1 MAATVVV
8 RPANRRDSS
17 HSTRRVQTLGM
28 RTTGGRRAGR
38 TQELALTDT
47 LSAESGAYG
56 EAVRAVRAG
65 ELNADE
71 AAAQLIDVMTD
82 GEILGLLDGDSP
94 RVVLPFIPILLDRVP
109 FVAGA
114 VSRLGIPGIRFSDGG
129 RGVVI
134 GASTAFPVTMARAAT
149 WDPSLEERV
158 GLAIGLETR
167 ARGANYSASVCVNLL
182 RHPGWGRAQE
192 CYGED
197 PVLTGLMGSA
207 LTRGVRVNTM
217 ACVKHFALNS
227 MENERFE
234 VDVSVDEHALHE
246 VYLPHFKA
254 VVEAGAD
261 SVMSSYNRVRGE
273 YMDVNRPLL
282 TDVLRREWGFSGFV
296 TSDWVFGTHDAVL
309 SLEAGM
315 DVEMPLRLLRARR
328 LPAALRSGDLARA
341 TVLTS
346 ARRILR
352 TCVQHAATRD
362 VAAPTR
368 AVIASPAHRALAH
381 QVAAESIVLLKN
393 EPVGA
398 APLLPL
404 APTLGHLAVIG
415 RLAAQANL
423 GDHGSSR
430 VRPPSTVS
438 PLQGL
443 REALPGVRITTTSG
457 RNERAAA
464 ALAAA
469 AETAIV
475 VVGLDQHDE
484 GESVVT
490 GGVDVGVLGQSFASG
505 PLRRVLIGLAHLAS
519 RFVRGGDRTSLD
531 LRPADERLIQAVVAA
546 NPRTVVVLISGSA
559 ILTEAWRD
567 RVPALLLAWYGGME
581 GGRALAS
588 VLTGTEEPGGRLPF
602 VLPADAAHLPS
613 FDPAAKSVVYDD
625 KWGQRRLD
633 GEGHKP
639 AFPFGFGLGY
649 TTIEHRLL
657 DHSFD
662 TTGGSADVLVT
673 NTGDREGSTVVQIY
687 AADVSGRRPVAQ
699 LLGFQKVR
707 LQPGAETMVR
717 VALDAGPTLQR
728 DPSTRRW
735 SPRAGDWALL
745 ASQHSP
751 VGWDD
756 SVRLRHPDASIDEE
770 GLSEVTPS

>member
-1 MAATVVV
+1 MKMTA
-8 RPANRRDSS
+8 
-17 HSTRRVQTLGM
+17 
-28 RTTGGRRAGR
+28 GRRAVP
-38 TQELALTDT
+38 TQKLALSETATAQGSVYDD
-47 LSAESGAYG
+47 
-56 EAVRAVRAG
+56 AVRAVRTG
-65 ELNADE
+65 ELTAD
-71 AAAQLIDVMTD
+71 AAANQLITMMTD

-94 RVVLPFIPILLDRVP
+94 RLVLPFIPILLDRLP

-114 VSRLGIPGIRFSDGG
+114 VPRLGIPGIRFSDGG

-134 GASTAFPVTMARAAT
+134 GACTAFPVTIARAAT

-158 GLAIGLETR
+158 GVAIGLETR

-182 RHPGWGRAQE
+182 RHPAWGRAQE

-197 PVLTGLMGSA
+197 PVLTARMGSA

-234 VDVSVDEHALHE
+234 VDVAVDEHALHE

-254 VVEAGAD
+254 VVDAGAD
-261 SVMSSYNRVRGE
+261 SVMSAYNRVRGE
-273 YMDVNRPLL
+273 YMDVNRALL

-296 TSDWVFGTHDAVL
+296 TSDWVFGTHDAMG

-315 DVEMPLRLLRARR
+315 DVEMPLRLLRARA
-328 LPAALRSGDLARA
+328 LPAALRHGDLARA
-341 TVLTS
+341 TVLES

-352 TCVQHAATRD
+352 TCMLHAAARD
-362 VAAPTR
+362 SAVPSC

-381 QVAAESIVLLKN
+381 EVATESIVLLKN
-393 EPVGA
+393 EAVGA
-398 APLLPL
+398 APVLPL
-404 APTLGHLAVIG
+404 APATRHLTVIG
-415 RLAAQANL
+415 RLAAQTNL

-443 REALPGVRITTTSG
+443 REALPGVRITSTTG
-457 RNERAAA
+457 KNERRAA

-490 GGVDVGVLGQSFASG
+490 GGVDVGVLGREFGSG
-505 PLRRVLIGLAHLAS
+505 PLRRLLIGLAHLAS
-519 RFVRGGDRTSLD
+519 RFVRGGDRSSLN
-531 LRPADERLIQAVVAA
+531 LRPSDERLIRSVAAA

-559 ILTEAWRD
+559 ILTETWRD
-567 RVPALLLAWYGGME
+567 RVPALLFAWYGGME

-588 VLTGTEEPGGRLPF
+588 VLTGNEEPGGRLPF
-602 VLPADAAHLPS
+602 VLPTDAAHLPF
-613 FDPAAKSVVYDD
+613 FDSAAKAVVYDD
-625 KWGQRRLD
+625 QWGQRRLD
-633 GEGHKP
+633 GEGHRP
-639 AFPFGFGLGY
+639 AYPFGFGLGY
-649 TTIEHRLL
+649 TTIEHRLI
-657 DHSFD
+657 DHTFD
-662 TTGGSADVLVT
+662 DSGGHADVLVT
-673 NTGDREGSTVVQIY
+673 NKGGRKGSTVVQIY
-687 AADVSGRRPVAQ
+687 AANVSLRRPVAQ
-699 LLGFQKVR
+699 LLGFRKVT
-707 LQPGAETMVR
+707 LQPGAEATVR
-717 VALDAGPTLQR
+717 VVLDAGPTLQR

-735 SPRAGDWALL
+735 SPRLGEWVLQ

-751 VGWDD
+751 D
-756 SVRLRHPDASIDEE
+756 SWENAGRLRCTE
-770 GLSEVTPS
+770 GLMDQEGISDARPA

>member
-1 MAATVVV
+1 MKIAA
-8 RPANRRDSS
+8 
-17 HSTRRVQTLGM
+17 
-28 RTTGGRRAGR
+28 GRRAAR
-38 TQELALTDT
+38 TQGLALTDT
-47 LSAESGAYG
+47 MSAESSAYG

-65 ELNADE
+65 ELDADE
-71 AAAQLIDVMTD
+71 AAELLIDLMTD

-94 RVVLPFIPILLDRVP
+94 GLLLPLIPILLNRVP

-134 GASTAFPVTMARAAT
+134 GASTAFPVTIARAAT

-182 RHPGWGRAQE
+182 RHPAWGRAQE

-197 PVLTGLMGSA
+197 PVLTARMGA
-207 LTRGVRVNTM
+207 AITRGVRVNAM

-227 MENERFE
+227 MENERFK

-246 VYLPHFKA
+246 VYLPHFRA

-273 YMDVNRPLL
+273 YMDVNRALL
-282 TDVLRREWGFSGFV
+282 TDVLRQEWGFSGFV
-296 TSDWVFGTHDAVL
+296 TSDWVFGTHDAFL
-309 SLEAGM
+309 SLQAGM
-315 DVEMPLRLLRARR
+315 DVEMPLRLLRARE
-328 LPAALRSGDLARA
+328 LPAALRNGDLARA
-341 TVLTS
+341 TVLQS

-352 TCVQHAATRD
+352 TCVQHAAAREME
-362 VAAPTR
+362 APTR

-381 QVAAESIVLLKN
+381 RVAAESIVLLKN
-393 EPVGA
+393 ETVGA

-404 APTLGHLAVIG
+404 APTTGHLAVIG
-415 RLAAQANL
+415 RLAARANL

-430 VRPPSTVS
+430 VRPPSAVS

-443 REALPGVRITTTSG
+443 REALPGVRITTSSG

-469 AETAIV
+469 AETAI

-490 GGVDVGVLGQSFASG
+490 GGVDVGVLGRAFASG

-519 RFVRGGDRTSLD
+519 RFVRGGDRSSLE
-531 LRPADERLIQAVVAA
+531 LRPGDERLIQAVVAA

-559 ILTEAWRD
+559 ILTESWRG

-588 VLTGTEEPGGRLPF
+588 VLTGSEEPGGRLPF
-602 VLPADAAHLPS
+602 VLPTDAAHLPS

-633 GEGHKP
+633 GEGRAP

-649 TTIEHRLL
+649 TRIEHRLL
-657 DHSFD
+657 DHRFD
-662 TTGGSADVLVT
+662 DTGGYADVLVT
-673 NTGDREGSTVVQIY
+673 NTGDREGSTVVQVY
-687 AADVSGRRPVAQ
+687 AADVSIRRPVAQ
-699 LLGFQKVR
+699 LLGFQKVT
-707 LQPGAETMVR
+707 LQPGAERTVR
-717 VALDAGPTLQR
+717 VVLDAGPILQR
-728 DPSTRRW
+728 DPSTGRW
-735 SPRAGDWALL
+735 SPRAGDWGLVAG
-745 ASQHSP
+745 QHSP
-751 VGWDD
+751 VGWA
-756 SVRLRHPDASIDEE
+756 DAGPLWRPEPLIDQE
-770 GLSEVTPS
+770 GVSDRQPI

>member
-1 MAATVVV
+1 MGTV
-8 RPANRRDSS
+8 PAE
-17 HSTRRVQTLGM
+17 
-28 RTTGGRRAGR
+28 RRA
-38 TQELALTDT
+38 
-47 LSAESGAYG
+47 YG
-56 EAVRAVRAG
+56 KAVRAVRAG
-65 ELNADE
+65 ELDADE
-71 AAAQLIDVMTD
+71 AAEQLIDLMTD

-94 RVVLPFIPILLDRVP
+94 GLLLPLIPMLLGRRP

-149 WDPSLEERV
+149 WDPLLEERV
-158 GLAIGLETR
+158 GVAIGLETR
-167 ARGANYSASVCVNLL
+167 ARGANYSASACVNLL
-182 RHPGWGRAQE
+182 RHPAWGRAQE

-197 PVLTGLMGSA
+197 PVLTGRMGSA
-207 LTRGVRVNTM
+207 LTRGVRVHVM

-227 MENERFE
+227 MEDERFE
-234 VDVSVDEHALHE
+234 VDVSVDDHALHE

-254 VVEAGAD
+254 VVDAGAD

-273 YMDVNRPLL
+273 YMDVNRALL
-282 TDVLRREWGFSGFV
+282 TDVLRHEWGFTGFV
-296 TSDWVFGTHDAVL
+296 TSDWVFGTHDAVV

-315 DVEMPLRLLRARR
+315 DVEMPLRLLRARD

-341 TVLTS
+341 TVLRS
-346 ARRILR
+346 AHRVLR
-352 TCVQHAATRD
+352 TCVLHAATRE
-362 VAAPTR
+362 AASPTPTL
-368 AVIASPAHRALAH
+368 VASPAHRALAR

-393 EPVGA
+393 ETVGA

-404 APTLGHLAVIG
+404 SSATRHVAVIG

-430 VRPPSTVS
+430 VRPPATVS

-443 REALPGVRITTTSG
+443 REALPRVRITTTSG
-457 RNERAAA
+457 RNEHAAA

-490 GGVDVGVLGQSFASG
+490 GGVDVGVLGRAFGSG
-505 PLRRVLIGLAHLAS
+505 PLRRLLIGLAHVAS

-531 LRPADERLIQAVVAA
+531 LRPADVRLIHAVVAA
-546 NPRTVVVLISGSA
+546 NPRTVVVLIGGSA
-559 ILTEAWRD
+559 ILMEAWRE
-567 RVPALLLAWYGGME
+567 RVPGILVAWYGGME

-588 VLTGTEEPGGRLPF
+588 VLTGSAEPGGRLPF
-602 VLPADAAHLPS
+602 VLPTDAAHLPP
-613 FDPAAKSVVYDD
+613 FDRAAKSVVYDD
-625 KWGQRRLD
+625 RWGQRRLD
-633 GEGHKP
+633 GEGHTP

-657 DHSFD
+657 SHGFD
-662 TTGGSADVLVT
+662 DTGGNADVLVT
-673 NTGDREGSTVVQIY
+673 NTGGREGSTVVQVY
-687 AADVSGRRPVAQ
+687 AADVSVSRPVAQ
-699 LLGFQKVR
+699 LLGFRKVT
-707 LQPGAETMVR
+707 LQPGEETTVR
-717 VALDAGPTLQR
+717 VPLDAGPTLQR
-728 DPSTRRW
+728 DPVTRRW

-745 ASQHSP
+745 AAQHSP
-751 VGWDD
+751 ASWADAA
-756 SVRLRHPDASIDEE
+756 RLRRPVGPIDEE
-770 GLSEVTPS
+770 GDTDGRPT

>member
-1 MAATVVV
+1 M
-8 RPANRRDSS
+8 D
-17 HSTRRVQTLGM
+17 
-28 RTTGGRRAGR
+28 TTTMTG
-38 TQELALTDT
+38 
-47 LSAESGAYG
+47 SAYDDAI
-56 EAVRAVRAG
+56 RAVRAG
-65 ELNADE
+65 ELTADE
-71 AAAQLIDVMTD
+71 AANQLIGQMTD

-94 RVVLPFIPILLDRVP
+94 RWLLPFIPVLLGRRP

-114 VSRLGIPGIRFSDGG
+114 VSRLGIPGLRFSDGG

-134 GASTAFPVTMARAAT
+134 GASTAFPVTIARAAT
-149 WDPSLEERV
+149 WDPALEERV

-182 RHPGWGRAQE
+182 RHPAWGRAQE

-197 PVLTGLMGSA
+197 PVLTGRMGSA

-234 VDVSVDEHALHE
+234 VDVAVDEHSLHE

-254 VVEAGAD
+254 VVDAGAD
-261 SVMSSYNRVRGE
+261 SVMSAYNRVRGE
-273 YMDVNRPLL
+273 YMDVNRALL
-282 TDVLRREWGFSGFV
+282 TDVLRHEWGFSGFV
-296 TSDWVFGTHDAVL
+296 TSDWVFGTHDAVA

-315 DVEMPLRLLRARR
+315 DVEMPLRLLRARE
-328 LPAALRSGDLARA
+328 LPAALRNGDLARS
-341 TVLTS
+341 TVLQS
-346 ARRILR
+346 AHRILR
-352 TCVQHAATRD
+352 TCVQHASIRQ
-362 VAAPTR
+362 VEAPNR
-368 AVIASPAHRALAH
+368 HVIASQAHRSLAH

-404 APTLGHLAVIG
+404 APTTGHLAVIG
-415 RLAAQANL
+415 RLAGRANL

-443 REALPGVRITTTSG
+443 REALPGVRITTTTG
-457 RNERAAA
+457 QNVRRAA

-490 GGVDVGVLGQSFASG
+490 GGVDVGVLGRTVGSG
-505 PLRRVLIGLAHLAS
+505 PLRRVLIGAAHLAA
-519 RFVRGGDRTSLD
+519 RFVRGGDRSSLN
-531 LRPADERLIQAVVAA
+531 LRPTDERLLQAVVAA

-559 ILTEAWRD
+559 ILTETWRD

-588 VLTGTEEPGGRLPF
+588 VLTGNEEPGGRLPF
-602 VLPADAAHLPS
+602 VLPTDAAHLPF
-613 FDPAAKSVVYDD
+613 FDSAAKSVVYDEQ
-625 KWGQRRLD
+625 WGQRRLD
-633 GEGHKP
+633 GEGHSP

-649 TTIEHRLL
+649 TTMEHRLL
-657 DHSFD
+657 EHTLDN
-662 TTGGSADVLVT
+662 TGGHADVLVT
-673 NTGDREGSTVVQIY
+673 NTGDRKGSTVVQIY
-687 AADVSGRRPVAQ
+687 AADVSLRRPVSQ
-699 LLGFQKVR
+699 LLGFRKVT
-707 LQPGAETMVR
+707 LQPGGETTVR
-717 VALDAGPTLQR
+717 VVLDAAPTLQR

-735 SPRAGDWALL
+735 SPRAGEWALL

-751 VGWDD
+751 D
-756 SVRLRHPDASIDEE
+756 SWENAVRLRHTEALTDKDVITDGRQA
-770 GLSEVTPS
+770 

>member
-1 MAATVVV
+1 MKMAAGRWGSPAQEPVSMGTV
-8 RPANRRDSS
+8 PAE
-17 HSTRRVQTLGM
+17 
-28 RTTGGRRAGR
+28 RRA
-38 TQELALTDT
+38 
-47 LSAESGAYG
+47 YG
-56 EAVRAVRAG
+56 KAVRAVRAG
-65 ELNADE
+65 ELDADE
-71 AAAQLIDVMTD
+71 AAEQLIDLMTD

-94 RVVLPFIPILLDRVP
+94 GLLLPLIPMLLGRRP

-149 WDPSLEERV
+149 WDPLLEERV
-158 GLAIGLETR
+158 GVAIGLETR
-167 ARGANYSASVCVNLL
+167 ARGANYSASACVNLL
-182 RHPGWGRAQE
+182 RHPAWGRAQE

-197 PVLTGLMGSA
+197 PVLTGRMGSA
-207 LTRGVRVNTM
+207 LTRGVRVHVM

-227 MENERFE
+227 MEDERFE
-234 VDVSVDEHALHE
+234 VDVSVDDHALHE

-254 VVEAGAD
+254 VVDAGAD

-273 YMDVNRPLL
+273 YMDVNRALL
-282 TDVLRREWGFSGFV
+282 TDVLRHEWGFTGFV
-296 TSDWVFGTHDAVL
+296 TSDWVFGTHDAVV

-315 DVEMPLRLLRARR
+315 DVEMPLRLLRARD

-341 TVLTS
+341 TVLRS
-346 ARRILR
+346 AHRVLR
-352 TCVQHAATRD
+352 TCVLHAATRE
-362 VAAPTR
+362 AASPTPTL
-368 AVIASPAHRALAH
+368 VASPAHRALAR

-393 EPVGA
+393 ETVGA

-404 APTLGHLAVIG
+404 SSATRHVAVIG

-430 VRPPSTVS
+430 VRPPATVS

-443 REALPGVRITTTSG
+443 REALPRVRITTTSG
-457 RNERAAA
+457 RNEHAAA

-490 GGVDVGVLGQSFASG
+490 GGVDVGVLGRAFGSG
-505 PLRRVLIGLAHLAS
+505 PLRRLLIGLAHVAS

-531 LRPADERLIQAVVAA
+531 LRPADVRLIHAVVAA
-546 NPRTVVVLISGSA
+546 NPRTVVVLIGGSA
-559 ILTEAWRD
+559 ILMEAWRE
-567 RVPALLLAWYGGME
+567 RVPGILVAWYGGME

-588 VLTGTEEPGGRLPF
+588 VLTGSAEPGGRLPF
-602 VLPADAAHLPS
+602 VLPTDAAHLPP
-613 FDPAAKSVVYDD
+613 FDRAAKSVVYDD
-625 KWGQRRLD
+625 RWGQRRLD
-633 GEGHKP
+633 GEGHTP

-657 DHSFD
+657 SHGFD
-662 TTGGSADVLVT
+662 DTGGNADVLVT
-673 NTGDREGSTVVQIY
+673 NTGGREGSTVVQVY
-687 AADVSGRRPVAQ
+687 AADVSVSRPVAQ
-699 LLGFQKVR
+699 LLGFRKVT
-707 LQPGAETMVR
+707 LQPGEETTVR
-717 VALDAGPTLQR
+717 VPLDAGPTLQR
-728 DPSTRRW
+728 DPVTRRW

-745 ASQHSP
+745 AAQHSP
-751 VGWDD
+751 ASWADAA
-756 SVRLRHPDASIDEE
+756 RLRRPVGPIDEE
-770 GLSEVTPS
+770 GDTDGRPT

>member
-1 MAATVVV
+1 MKMIA
-8 RPANRRDSS
+8 
-17 HSTRRVQTLGM
+17 
-28 RTTGGRRAGR
+28 GRRAAL
-38 TQELALTDT
+38 TQESALKDT
-47 LSAESGAYG
+47 TTMVGSVYDD
-56 EAVRAVRAG
+56 AVRAVRAG
-65 ELNADE
+65 ELTADE
-71 AAAQLIDVMTD
+71 AANQLIDLMTD

-94 RVVLPFIPILLDRVP
+94 RLLLPLIPILLDRVP

-114 VSRLGIPGIRFSDGG
+114 VARLGIPGIRFSDGG

-134 GASTAFPVTMARAAT
+134 GASTAFPVTIARAAT

-158 GLAIGLETR
+158 GIAIGVETR

-197 PVLTGLMGSA
+197 PVLTGRMGSA
-207 LTRGVRVNTM
+207 LTRGVRMHVM

-234 VDVSVDEHALHE
+234 VDVAVDEHSLHE

-254 VVEAGAD
+254 VVDAGAD

-273 YMDVNRPLL
+273 YMDVNRALL
-282 TDVLRREWGFSGFV
+282 TDVLRHEWGFSGFV
-296 TSDWVFGTHDAVL
+296 TSDWVFGTHDAVV

-315 DVEMPLRLLRARR
+315 DVEMPLRLLRARE
-328 LPAALRSGDLARA
+328 LPAALRDRGLARA
-341 TVLTS
+341 TVLQS

-352 TCVQHAATRD
+352 TCVQHAATREP
-362 VAAPTR
+362 AAPTR
-368 AVIASPAHRALAH
+368 GVIASPAHRALAH
-381 QVAAESIVLLKN
+381 EVATESIVLLKN
-393 EPVGA
+393 EAVGA

-404 APTLGHLAVIG
+404 APATRHLAVIG
-415 RLAAQANL
+415 RLAARANL

-443 REALPGVRITTTSG
+443 REALPNVRITTTNG
-457 RNERAAA
+457 RNERRAAS
-464 ALAAA
+464 LAAA

-490 GGVDVGVLGQSFASG
+490 GGVDVGVLGREFRSG

-519 RFVRGGDRTSLD
+519 RFVRGGDRSSLN
-531 LRPADERLIQAVVAA
+531 LRPSDERLIHAVIAA

-559 ILTEAWRD
+559 ILTETWRD

-588 VLTGTEEPGGRLPF
+588 VLTGSEDPGGRLPF
-602 VLPADAAHLPS
+602 VLPTDVAHLPF
-613 FDPAAKSVVYDD
+613 FDSAAKSVVYDD
-625 KWGQRRLD
+625 QWGQRRLD
-633 GEGHKP
+633 AMGHTP

-657 DHSFD
+657 HHTFD
-662 TTGGSADVLVT
+662 NTGGHADVLVT
-673 NTGDREGSTVVQIY
+673 NTGDRKGSTVVQIY
-687 AADVSGRRPVAQ
+687 AADVSLRRPVAQ
-699 LLGFQKVR
+699 LLGFRKVT
-707 LQPGAETMVR
+707 LQPGAENSVR
-717 VALDAGPTLQR
+717 IGLDAGPTLQR
-728 DPSTRRW
+728 DPTTRCW
-735 SPRAGDWALL
+735 SSRAGEWALL

-751 VGWDD
+751 VSWENAVH
-756 SVRLRHPDASIDEE
+756 VRRTKGLIDEA
-770 GLSEVTPS
+770 GTSAGQQA

>member
-1 MAATVVV
+1 MTAQG
-8 RPANRRDSS
+8 S
-17 HSTRRVQTLGM
+17 
-28 RTTGGRRAGR
+28 
-38 TQELALTDT
+38 
-47 LSAESGAYG
+47 AYG

-65 ELNADE
+65 ELDADE
-71 AAAQLIDVMTD
+71 ATEQLIDRMTG

-94 RVVLPFIPILLDRVP
+94 RLLLPLIPILLGRRP

-134 GASTAFPVTMARAAT
+134 GASTAFPVTVARAAT

-182 RHPGWGRAQE
+182 RHPAWGRAQE

-197 PVLTGLMGSA
+197 PVLTGRMGSA
-207 LTRGVRVNTM
+207 LTRGVRVHVM

-227 MENERFE
+227 MEDERFE

-261 SVMSSYNRVRGE
+261 SVMSAYNRVRGE
-273 YMDVNRPLL
+273 YMDANRGLL
-282 TDVLRREWGFSGFV
+282 TDVLRHEWGFSGFV
-296 TSDWVFGTHDAVL
+296 TSDWVFGTHDAVA

-315 DVEMPLRLLRARR
+315 DVEMPLRLLRARD
-328 LPAALRSGDLARA
+328 LPSVLRSGDLARA
-341 TVLTS
+341 TVLRS

-352 TCVQHAATRD
+352 TCVLHAATRE
-362 VAAPTR
+362 VASPPSSR
-368 AVIASPAHRALAH
+368 IASPEHRALARR
-381 QVAAESIVLLKN
+381 VAAESIVLLKN
-393 EPVGA
+393 EAVGA

-404 APTLGHLAVIG
+404 SSATRHLAVIG
-415 RLAAQANL
+415 RLAARANL

-443 REALPGVRITTTSG
+443 REALPWVRITTTSG
-457 RNERAAA
+457 RNERTAA

-490 GGVDVGVLGQSFASG
+490 GGVDVGVLGRAFGSG
-505 PLRRVLIGLAHLAS
+505 PLRRLLIGLAHLAS
-519 RFVRGGDRTSLD
+519 RFVRGGDRSSLD
-531 LRPADERLIQAVVAA
+531 LRPSDVRLIHAVVAA

-588 VLTGTEEPGGRLPF
+588 VLTGSEEPGGRLPF
-602 VLPADAAHLPS
+602 VLPTDAAHLPS
-613 FDPAAKSVVYDD
+613 FDPAAKTVVYDD

-633 GEGHKP
+633 GEGQTP

-657 DHSFD
+657 DHRFD
-662 TTGGSADVLVT
+662 DTGGNADVIVT
-673 NTGDREGSTVVQIY
+673 NTGDREGSTVVQVY
-687 AADVSGRRPVAQ
+687 AADVSLGRPVAQ
-699 LLGFQKVR
+699 LLGFRKVT
-707 LQPGAETMVR
+707 LQPGAETTVR
-717 VALDAGPTLQR
+717 VTLDAGPTLQR
-728 DPSTRRW
+728 DPATRRW
-735 SPRAGDWALL
+735 SRRAGDWALL
-745 ASQHSP
+745 AAQHSP
-751 VGWDD
+751 VSWADAA
-756 SVRLRHPDASIDEE
+756 RLRRPEGPIDEE
-770 GLSEVTPS
+770 GISDGRPA